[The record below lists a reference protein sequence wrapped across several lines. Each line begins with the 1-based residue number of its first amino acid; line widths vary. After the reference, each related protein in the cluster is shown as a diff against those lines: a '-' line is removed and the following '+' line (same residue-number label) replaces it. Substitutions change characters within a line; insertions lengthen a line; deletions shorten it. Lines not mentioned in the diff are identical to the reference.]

1 MSDMLRV
8 QDATEHK
15 KQFQAAVDVIQRLP
29 KNGPYRPSYEVMLRF
44 YSYYKQATMGH
55 CNIPRPGFWDPIGR
69 YKWDAWNGLGALTPD
84 EAMAA
89 YIREMKRVAQT
100 VIDTVPLEESSSEM
114 FHYFEP
120 LYNVIPDMPRPPEY
134 LFKKLRGEEQRHLK
148 EQCCTSKPK
157 DCNYLSKQLVDEQ
170 QEPEMQL
177 TFPQNRG
184 LELEEKLENNTNTE
198 ISKQHNPSLQLSEKL
213 VTEILQ
219 PSDTVDNSQVT
230 SDSETEVFCDS
241 LDQLELDQNSALLD
255 CENGYQV
262 NLESLQLSWGSESED
277 SSAKQSSGVEGY
289 GERTG
294 RPIEQSIPLQGLRT
308 AIELQQGRDIVREKL
323 HTETNVHVTAAVRR
337 LQEDMQ
343 IIQIRLTRLE
353 GLVSAKKHWWQMPEA
368 LGPTLLFLVLWPFV
382 VQWMLHKY
390 RHRKR

>member
-134 LFKKLRGEEQRHLK
+134 LFKKLR
-148 EQCCTSKPK
+148 
-157 DCNYLSKQLVDEQ
+157 
-170 QEPEMQL
+170 
-177 TFPQNRG
+177 
-184 LELEEKLENNTNTE
+184 
-198 ISKQHNPSLQLSEKL
+198 

-353 GLVSAKKHWWQMPEA
+353 GLVSAKAQDADANSSHQNARAKKHWWQMPEA